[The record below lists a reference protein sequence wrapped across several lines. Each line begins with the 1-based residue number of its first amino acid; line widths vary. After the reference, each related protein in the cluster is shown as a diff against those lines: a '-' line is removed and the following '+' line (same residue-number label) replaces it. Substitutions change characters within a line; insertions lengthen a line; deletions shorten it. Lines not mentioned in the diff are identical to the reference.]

1 MDGKL
6 VFAIVTITLTLVFY
20 TVGVW
25 SERKSNTQKKWHVI
39 TFWIGV
45 IFDTTGTLTMEK
57 TAKTDNT
64 AISYNE
70 LFIHG
75 ITWGLAILLMLLHA
89 LWLTW
94 VLYKKDENKKV
105 IFHKFSITVWVIWLI
120 PYIIGMIIGIS

>member
-25 SERKSNTQKKWHVI
+25 SERKSNTHKKWHVI

-75 ITWGLAILLMLLHA
+75 IT
-89 LWLTW
+89 
-94 VLYKKDENKKV
+94 
-105 IFHKFSITVWVIWLI
+105 
-120 PYIIGMIIGIS
+120 

>member
-25 SERKSNTQKKWHVI
+25 SERKSNTHKKWHVI